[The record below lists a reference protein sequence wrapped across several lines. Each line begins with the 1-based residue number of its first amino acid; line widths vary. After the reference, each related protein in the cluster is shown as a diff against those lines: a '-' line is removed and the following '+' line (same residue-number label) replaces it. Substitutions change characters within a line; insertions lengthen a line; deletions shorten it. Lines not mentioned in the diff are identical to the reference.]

1 MNAKSG
7 SVRKVLLTRETA
19 DNFALRTELE
29 KLGFGVIEV
38 PAIETAAVK
47 PSNGGEIIAKWESF
61 DWMVFSSRRSVVYVL
76 EWMKEKRLVFPS
88 KARYAAVG
96 KATAA
101 ELTTAEVTAVLV
113 PAVEDGEHLGSEL
126 LEGFA
131 PSSALFP
138 SSGGGLRTAQ
148 DILIKGNWA
157 VSELELYET
166 RPRRILEKEL
176 LPLKKRADLAFF
188 ASPSALDAFAVS
200 PAAFEEISGIP
211 VLPIGATTR
220 KRALELGLN
229 VITSPIDTGLAAILN
244 AILTFFEKKAP

>member
-1 MNAKSG
+1 MNRKRG

-19 DNFALRTELE
+19 DSFALRTELE
-29 KLGFGVIEV
+29 KLGFRVTEV

-47 PSNGGEIIAKWESF
+47 PSNGGEIISKWESF
-61 DWMVFSSRRSVVYVL
+61 DWMVFSSRRAVLYLL
-76 EWMKEKRLVFPS
+76 EWMKEKRLVFPR

-96 KATAA
+96 KGTSE
-101 ELTTAEVTAVLV
+101 ELSAVGITAVLM
-113 PAVEDGEHLGSEL
+113 PAIEDGERLGYEL
-126 LEGFA
+126 LDGFA

-138 SSGGGLRTAQ
+138 SSRGGLRTAQ

-166 RPRRILEKEL
+166 RSRRIQEKEL
-176 LPLKKRADLAFF
+176 LQLKKRADLAFF
-188 ASPSALDAFAVS
+188 ASPSALDAFTLS

-220 KRALELGLN
+220 KRALELGLK
-229 VITSPIDTGLAAILN
+229 VITPPIDTGLAAILN